1 MKTNFEKMTEMLND
15 LRANFKAVNVHTD
28 ENHEDYME
36 ALRLFE
42 KAETALESLTVFF
55 AEGDRL

>member
-1 MKTNFEKMTEMLND
+1 MKTNFEKMSEMLND
-15 LRANFKAVNVHTD
+15 LRANFKVVNAHTD

-42 KAETALESLTVFF
+42 KAESALESLTVFF

>member
-15 LRANFKAVNVHTD
+15 LRVNFKAVNTHTD

-42 KAETALESLTVFF
+42 KAESALESLTVFF

>member
-15 LRANFKAVNVHTD
+15 LRTNFKSINTHTD

-42 KAETALESLTVFF
+42 KAESALESLTVFF